1 MTDSRPAIFVI
12 DDDASV
18 RDAVSNLLESVGL
31 QVQVFKSTEAFQNAS
46 LPDAPSCLVLDI
58 KLPGMNGLE
67 FQEALE
73 KAGVKIPI
81 IFITAHGDVPMTSR
95 AMKAGAIEF
104 LMKPFQKE
112 DLLAA
117 IQQGLDRDRAWRE
130 EQAEISVLQ
139 SRFEE
144 LTSRE
149 REVMELVVAGLTNKE
164 VAAKLGITEV
174 TVKMHRGQVTR
185 KMKADSLPSLVRMA
199 EKLKPHPRIPH
210 RNR

>member
-1 MTDSRPAIFVI
+1 MTDPRPIIFVI

-18 RDAVSNLLESVGL
+18 RDGVSNLLESVGL

-46 LPDAPSCLVLDI
+46 RPDGPSCLVLDV

-73 KAGVKIPI
+73 KAGIRIPI
-81 IFITAHGDVPMTSR
+81 VFITAHGDVPMTSR

-112 DLLAA
+112 DLLSA
-117 IQQGLDRDRAWRE
+117 IRQGVDRDRVRRE
-130 EQAEISVLQ
+130 EQAEFSILR
-139 SRFEE
+139 SRFDE
-144 LTSRE
+144 LTARE

-164 VAAKLGITEV
+164 VAMRLGISEV
-174 TVKMHRGQVTR
+174 TTKMHRGQVTR
-185 KMKADSLPSLVRMA
+185 KMKADSLPDLVRMA
-199 EKLKPHPRIPH
+199 GKLNPRG
-210 RNR
+210 RA